1 MPDDNQSDM
10 VAEDTPLVPS
20 YSQASGDSKL
30 HHDLIWAYVASGAKI
45 ASAAFVAGLL
55 FRRAGAAEFAMFAL
69 IRGTIGVLNYTSLGL
84 APAMVRLLAEA
95 LAQSHPDS
103 VLPTELQAEAIPHRP
118 RPAGLSERSVYANGV
133 SVAALSLA
141 LGLVLT
147 LLYSHWFDHLHRVP
161 PGIPDVALVVVWIG
175 LGTLMRLFS
184 DSSGAVLQTRG
195 RIALDNKL
203 LASAEVVWVISLL
216 ICGAKA
222 IAHREPTLLV
232 MAAFGYAI
240 AGCYLAFVR
249 AFVVSRLVQSPWP
262 PAQSLVKWDVIGR
275 LAAFGVL
282 VLFAQLADYLY
293 APTDYILINRLLDPN
308 LVATYAPAVQIDA
321 GLLMLVSGLAA
332 VLLPR
337 AAIAHTTGSTQAVV
351 HYYIRGTLASAA
363 MLIIAAA
370 GVYAISPWLFH
381 VWFGAAPPN
390 TRAILPL
397 VLIHTIVG
405 GSSAVGRS
413 ILLAMGKVS
422 AFTVSTLTAGAINV
436 AASYCF
442 VHYLHLGLEGIIFG
456 TIIAVIGRC
465 ALWMPWYVVRTLRK
479 ELAASA

>member
-1 MPDDNQSDM
+1 MPNDKQSVM
-10 VAEDTPLVPS
+10 TAQDTPLIPDYGHS
-20 YSQASGDSKL
+20 PAGSKL
-30 HHDLIWAYVASGAKI
+30 RHDLIWAYVASGAKI

-69 IRGTIGVLNYTSLGL
+69 IRGTIGILNYTSLGL

-95 LAQSHPDS
+95 LARLHSDA
-103 VLPTELQAEAIPHRP
+103 VLPTELQAEAIPARP
-118 RPAGLSERSVYANGV
+118 RPAGLSEREVYANGV
-133 SVAALSLA
+133 SVAALSLG
-141 LGLVLT
+141 LGLILT
-147 LLYSHWFDHLHRVP
+147 LLYSHWFDRLHRVP
-161 PGIPDVALVVVWIG
+161 AGVPDVALVVVWIG
-175 LGTLMRLFS
+175 VGTLMRLFS

-203 LASAEVVWVISLL
+203 LASSEVVWVVSL
-216 ICGAKA
+216 IACGARA

-232 MAAFGYAI
+232 IAAFAYAI
-240 AGCYLAFVR
+240 AGCYLASMR

-262 PAQSLVKWDVIGR
+262 PSQSLVKWKVIRR
-275 LAAFGVL
+275 LAAFGAL

-293 APTDYILINRLLDPN
+293 APTDYILINRLLDPT

-337 AAIAHTTGSTQAVV
+337 AAIAHTTGSTHAVV
-351 HYYIRGTLASAA
+351 QYYIRGTLASAA
-363 MLIIAAA
+363 MLVIAAV
-370 GVYAISPWLFH
+370 GLYAISPWLFH
-381 VWFGAAPPN
+381 IWFGAAPPN

-397 VLIHTIVG
+397 VLIHTVVG

-413 ILLAMGKVS
+413 ILLAMGKVG
-422 AFTVSTLTAGAINV
+422 AFTISTLTAGTVNV
-436 AASYCF
+436 VASYCF
-442 VHYLHLGLEGIIFG
+442 VHFLHLGLEGIIFG

-465 ALWMPWYVVRTLRK
+465 ALWMPWYVIRTLRK
-479 ELAASA
+479 ELAATA